1 MMGRVLTPPEELTE
15 ETLRATLGR
24 AWRVIVDSLD
34 YLPVGWGSH
43 HWAAVDTTGRRW
55 FVTVDDLTLRRHSDY
70 EPLRAAYHRLATAL
84 GAAGDLRDHGLDF
97 VVAPVPTVDDG
108 GPLARATDRYAVAL
122 YPHVDGDS
130 FGWGP
135 FTSPEHRRATLDMVT
150 AVHTAPATAR
160 RPVPV
165 DDFAI
170 PLRAGLVAALTAD
183 ATPADQT
190 GPYAR
195 DAARLLAARAPA
207 LRERLVRYDSLTRLA
222 LTEPDRMVLTH
233 GEPHPGNTMRTADGW
248 RLIDWETALVAP
260 PERDLWHLEP
270 GDGPITA
277 AYAAATGT
285 RPVPQLIEL
294 YRLRWELTDI
304 AVEADRFRR
313 PHTGSADDAAGWQ
326 ILRDYLEPLD
336 AGSSSHAG
344 RQL

>member
-1 MMGRVLTPPEELTE
+1 MLTPPEELTD
-15 ETLRATLGR
+15 ETLGATLGR
-24 AWRVIVDSLD
+24 AWRMIVDSLD

-43 HWAAVDTTGRRW
+43 HWSAVEATGRRW
-55 FVTVDDLTLRRHSDY
+55 FVTVDDLTLRRHSDH
-70 EPLRAAYHRLATAL
+70 EPLRAAYRRLETAL
-84 GAAGDLRDHGLDF
+84 GAAGDLREHGLDF
-97 VVAPVPTVDDG
+97 VVAPVPTADDG
-108 GPLARATDRYAVAL
+108 GPLARITDRYAVAL
-122 YPHVDGDS
+122 YPYVDGDS

-150 AVHTAPATAR
+150 AVHTAPAAAR

-183 ATPADQT
+183 ATPAQET

-195 DAARLLAARAPA
+195 DAARLVTAHAPA
-207 LRERLVRYDSLTRLA
+207 LRQRLDRYDALTRLA
-222 LTEPDRMVLTH
+222 LAEPGRMVLTH

-248 RLIDWETALVAP
+248 RLIDWESALVAP

-270 GDGPITA
+270 GDGTIMQ
-277 AYAAATGT
+277 AYAAATGV

-294 YRLRWELTDI
+294 YRLRWELADI
-304 AVEADRFRR
+304 AVESDRFRR

-326 ILRDYLEPLD
+326 ILHDYLEPLD

-344 RQL
+344 RQP